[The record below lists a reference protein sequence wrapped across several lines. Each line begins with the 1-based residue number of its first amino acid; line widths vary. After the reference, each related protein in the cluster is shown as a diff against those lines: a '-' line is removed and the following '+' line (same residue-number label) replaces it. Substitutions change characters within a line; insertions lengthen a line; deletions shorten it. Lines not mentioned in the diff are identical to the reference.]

1 MENRNST
8 GLAREQQLA
17 TTAWRGLCM
26 GLGYFLVWMGPWIII
41 KNAYSMCITLI
52 HYTAEKLSYF
62 ILLFRRCVS
71 HTYTGCCLWNCN
83 WFEIQIKFKKFFPCK
98 FPLYAYCTNRDT
110 ETHLYTWPKLAFCT
124 LSAFL
129 NCTRS
134 QTFKNL
140 YLFYMS
146 VERTTL
152 KSCNN

>member
-83 WFEIQIKFKKFFPCK
+83 WFEIQIKFKKFFPVS
-98 FPLYAYCTNRDT
+98 FLFMPIVRI
-110 ETHLYTWPKLAFCT
+110 ETLRHIST
-124 LSAFL
+124 LGPNWLSV
-129 NCTRS
+129 
-134 QTFKNL
+134 L
-140 YLFYMS
+140 YLPFLTAPGHKHS
-146 VERTTL
+146 KTCTSSICL
-152 KSCNN
+152 